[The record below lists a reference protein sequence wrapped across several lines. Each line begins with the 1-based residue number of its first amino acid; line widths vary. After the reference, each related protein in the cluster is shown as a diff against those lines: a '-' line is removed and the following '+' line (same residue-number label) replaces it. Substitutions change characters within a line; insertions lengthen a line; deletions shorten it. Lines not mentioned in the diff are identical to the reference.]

1 VCVCVCVNVCVCV
14 CVSVCVCVCGVRVGV
29 CVCVCV
35 RVGWPT
41 LGAVCVHLS
50 ARSCC
55 LCSWGPGKCNYD
67 DPLGRFGGVT
77 CRFD

>member
-1 VCVCVCVNVCVCV
+1 
-14 CVSVCVCVCGVRVGV
+14 VCVCGVRVGV

-55 LCSWGPGKCNYD
+55 LCSWQIR
-67 DPLGRFGGVT
+67 LGSGTVVHCVRGDMMEPPPPSPPPT
-77 CRFD
+77 PRELSSQP